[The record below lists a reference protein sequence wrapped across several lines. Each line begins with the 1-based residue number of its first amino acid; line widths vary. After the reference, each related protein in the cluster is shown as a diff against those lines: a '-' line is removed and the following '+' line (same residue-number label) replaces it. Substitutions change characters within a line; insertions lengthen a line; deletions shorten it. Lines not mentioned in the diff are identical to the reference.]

1 MRSENEREDFL
12 RVRVG
17 SFGEAATAAASG
29 GGGAVGTACA
39 WTATSG
45 TLGPSRVFVA
55 DAGRRW
61 RSDMKLREMPS
72 TVRRRD
78 RDLGCTGASSVGR
91 FEFDDTASCAHGSWT
106 RIAGVSV
113 LDRVNLRLRRFLSEG
128 DRGGDGGGDGGSE
141 EVCAAG
147 GEGGGGGACWRAAG
161 SCLRNSKGAGT
172 VASAC
177 ACCGSGTLLVL
188 FTLFE
193 RVSDLLRTRMVRR

>member
-12 RVRVG
+12 RVG
-17 SFGEAATAAASG
+17 SFGEAAAAASG
-29 GGGAVGTACA
+29 GGGAMGTACV

-55 DAGRRW
+55 DPGRRW
-61 RSDMKLREMPS
+61 RSDMKLREMFS

-78 RDLGCTGASSVGR
+78 RAGASSVVR

-113 LDRVNLRLRRFLSEG
+113 LDRVNLRLKRFLSEG
-128 DRGGDGGGDGGSE
+128 DRGGGGSE
-141 EVCAAG
+141 EVRAAG
-147 GEGGGGGACWRAAG
+147 GEGGGGGACWRIAG

-172 VASAC
+172 VASAWS
-177 ACCGSGTLLVL
+177 CCVSGTL
-188 FTLFE
+188 FTL
-193 RVSDLLRTRMVRR
+193 LLRTRMVRR

>member
-1 MRSENEREDFL
+1 M
-12 RVRVG
+12 
-17 SFGEAATAAASG
+17 
-29 GGGAVGTACA
+29 GTACA
-39 WTATSG
+39 WTATPG

-55 DAGRRW
+55 VPGRRW

-78 RDLGCTGASSVGR
+78 RDLGCADPPSVVRSTSPSVLTPPGAG
-91 FEFDDTASCAHGSWT
+91 ET
-106 RIAGVSV
+106 RIAGVGVSV
-113 LDRVNLRLRRFLSEG
+113 LDRVNLRLKRFLSEG
-128 DRGGDGGGDGGSE
+128 ERGGDGGGGGGSE
-141 EVCAAG
+141 EARAAG

-177 ACCGSGTLLVL
+177 AKCGSGTLLVL

-193 RVSDLLRTRMVRR
+193 RDSDLLRTRMVRR